1 MEMINDEANS
11 GIIAWTPEGNG
22 FTILNKNRL
31 ATDVLPKMFKMTQ
44 YTSFTRRLKR
54 WGFIICRTTHG
65 GYASSYHHPLF
76 TKDDVSNIFKM
87 RPLSRR
93 HQYRKR
99 GGNQSEQ
106 FIVGNQMPQILPAG
120 MIPIYSMPGVNPT
133 YGVPVAYY
141 DQLGL
146 MNFASNRSP
155 SLMPGFGGVMMIPNA
170 QAALPSYGN
179 YVENFNNVSMMN
191 FSNNAGNH
199 SNSEALQMMMNP
211 NGETRYG
218 NSQSNY
224 RTNDATFQPSSV
236 ISQNENLMD
245 SSYKTGP
252 SRAQEHSAGRNQM
265 SYFSPSR
272 YS

>member
-1 MEMINDEANS
+1 MEIINDEANS
-11 GIIAWTPEGNG
+11 DIIAWTPEGNG

-31 ATDVLPKMFKMTQ
+31 ATEVLPKMFKMTQ

-54 WGFIICRTTHG
+54 WGFIIRRTTHG

-106 FIVGNQMPQILPAG
+106 FNLGNQMPQILPAG
-120 MIPIYSMPGVNPT
+120 MIPIYTMPGVNPT

-146 MNFASNRSP
+146 MNFASNGSP
-155 SLMPGFGGVMMIPNA
+155 SLMPGLGGVMMIPNA
-170 QAALPSYGN
+170 QTALPSYGN
-179 YVENFNNVSMMN
+179 YLENFNNVSMMN

-211 NGETRYG
+211 NVETMYA

-236 ISQNENLMD
+236 MSQNENVMD
-245 SSYKTGP
+245 SSYQTGP
-252 SRAQEHSAGRNQM
+252 SRAQERSAGRNQM

>member
-1 MEMINDEANS
+1 MDSIGDTENDSKIDCFPIQLMEMINDEANS

-99 GGNQSEQ
+99 GGNQSDQ

-120 MIPIYSMPGVNPT
+120 LIPIYSMPGVNPT

-146 MNFASNRSP
+146 KFCVEQITISHARFWWRDDDTKRSG
-155 SLMPGFGGVMMIPNA
+155 SITFLWK
-170 QAALPSYGN
+170 LCRK
-179 YVENFNNVSMMN
+179 
-191 FSNNAGNH
+191 
-199 SNSEALQMMMNP
+199 LQQCFHD
-211 NGETRYG
+211 EFFKQR
-218 NSQSNY
+218 
-224 RTNDATFQPSSV
+224 R
-236 ISQNENLMD
+236 
-245 SSYKTGP
+245 
-252 SRAQEHSAGRNQM
+252 
-265 SYFSPSR
+265 
-272 YS
+272 